1 MPVYVD
7 NIKAKYSR
15 MIMCHMIADSTNEL
29 LAMIDKIGVARR
41 WIQKPGT
48 PEEHFDI
55 CLTKRKEAIA
65 AGAIEISGREMIE
78 KIRIKREQ
86 L

>member
-1 MPVYVD
+1 
-7 NIKAKYSR
+7 
-15 MIMCHMIADSTNEL
+15 MCHMIADSTNEL